1 MSSTVGLS
9 NSKSAQPGQLGRY
22 GGLNEA
28 SPTSPSIKRRLTEM
42 SPEPKSLGSRREFS
56 PSMDK
61 QSALARRS
69 ELLYPQSAD
78 KDDLKQI
85 REQDESVSDTKS

>member
-1 MSSTVGLS
+1 
-9 NSKSAQPGQLGRY
+9 
-22 GGLNEA
+22 
-28 SPTSPSIKRRLTEM
+28 M

-78 KDDLKQI
+78 KDDLK
-85 REQDESVSDTKS
+85 